1 MNFRSYCGNRRLNWG
16 AMSFSSTPES
26 RTLVVLWTMS
36 ARFFAAA
43 GAARVSRAD
52 CESAA
57 HAVPASAITTAAAA
71 ALSRYLV
78 IRFALFRSSSP
89 RHPTLVTS
97 TAVHHIGS
105 TAPDAVRMPRYHD
118 LTASLAAR
126 IVDGELVPGAS
137 LPSIRELAA
146 SERTTATTVARAYR
160 ELADAGAIV
169 VEPRRA
175 ARVRPGGEL
184 AARALLREGAVFRLA
199 GSDDPALSLLVAAL
213 PHALAPV
220 GASGSYRGL
229 GALWSGRADGASL
242 HLRHR
247 SGEYNAPFARGV
259 LAGRDPVLVH
269 LWRRELGLLVATGN
283 PRGVERIADLS
294 QLRVVRRPWG
304 TGTRTL
310 LDRLLLDDGIDP
322 DGISGPTVELHLDVA
337 LAVATGEADAG
348 LGLRSAAT
356 PMGLDFVPL
365 AWEPFQI
372 ATTRTQ
378 TGGLAPLLA
387 ALADPATAERIVA
400 LGGYDIAGA
409 GEVLEVG

>member
-1 MNFRSYCGNRRLNWG
+1 M
-16 AMSFSSTPES
+16 A
-26 RTLVVLWTMS
+26 
-36 ARFFAAA
+36 
-43 GAARVSRAD
+43 
-52 CESAA
+52 
-57 HAVPASAITTAAAA
+57 
-71 ALSRYLV
+71 
-78 IRFALFRSSSP
+78 
-89 RHPTLVTS
+89 
-97 TAVHHIGS
+97 
-105 TAPDAVRMPRYHD
+105 RYHD
-118 LTASLAAR
+118 LTTKLAAR
-126 IVDGELVPGAS
+126 IAGGDLASGAA
-137 LPSIRELAA
+137 LPSVRELAGL
-146 SERTTATTVARAYR
+146 EGTTATTVARAYR

-175 ARVRPGGEL
+175 ARVSARGEL
-184 AARALLREGAVFRLA
+184 AARAVLREGAPFRLA
-199 GSDDPALSLLVAAL
+199 GSDDPALSLLLSGIPEAI
-213 PHALAPV
+213 APV

-229 GALWSGRADGASL
+229 AALWSGRADGASL

-247 SGEYNAPFARGV
+247 SGEYNTPFARGV

-269 LWRRELGLLVATGN
+269 LWRREQGLLVPRGN
-283 PRGVERIADLS
+283 PRGVERITDLAG
-294 QLRVVRRPWG
+294 LRVVRRPAG

-322 DGISGPTVELHLDVA
+322 DGISGPTIELHLDVA

-372 ATTRTQ
+372 ATTPTQ

-387 ALADPATAERIVA
+387 ALADPATTERMVA

-409 GEVLEVG
+409 GEVLEVA